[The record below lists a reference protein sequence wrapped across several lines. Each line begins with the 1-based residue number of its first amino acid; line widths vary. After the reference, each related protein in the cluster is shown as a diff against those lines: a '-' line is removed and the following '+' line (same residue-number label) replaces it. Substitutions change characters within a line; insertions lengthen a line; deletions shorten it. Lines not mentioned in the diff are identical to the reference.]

1 MPTQIPI
8 TFRSHPLPIGFS
20 GTPEELKNAI
30 VARLVAE
37 GTDSIAF
44 FVTGSTEPTSNMGPW
59 LKDGKVWYVWD
70 DVTGGYV
77 AQALD
82 PASIKIHYGPDAP
95 DPAVYNMWV
104 ELNGSGKGISIK
116 TYYSGAWRSVY
127 EDQFAQYSTTT
138 QMNTAISD
146 AISAAIANL
155 PPIVAGSA
163 SFKAS
168 PTINQN
174 ITGDGSGPVQGRINF
189 GDENFDPDS
198 VFANSE
204 FTAPHN
210 GTYQFSAIVN
220 GSVTTGS
227 PTLAEL
233 VAWFAV
239 DGVDE
244 DSLNDESNTS
254 GTGIRTL
261 VGNTMFSLNA
271 GQKVTINYYVNQD
284 ASAVWTLR
292 HEVCRFMGYRVR

>member
-104 ELNGSGKGISIK
+104 ELNGSGKGIGIK
-116 TYYSGAWRSVY
+116 TYYSGSWRSVY

-138 QMNTAISD
+138 QMNTAISN
-146 AISAAIANL
+146 AVNSAVSDIT
-155 PPIVAGSA
+155 IGKA
-163 SFKAS
+163 SFSAK
-168 PTINQN
+168 PDDFQV
-174 ITGDGSGPVQGRINF
+174 ITFAGPGTQSGIVSF
-189 GDENFDPDS
+189 GDVVFDPDS
-198 VFANSE
+198 C
-204 FTAPHN
+204 
-210 GTYQFSAIVN
+210 FSANEYNIPASGYYFVT
-220 GSVTTGS
+220 GAMQISV
-227 PTLAEL
+227 P
-233 VAWFAV
+233 
-239 DGVDE
+239 
-244 DSLNDESNTS
+244 S
-254 GTGIRTL
+254 GTPTDLDIVGFINANTIGYPIGALNNEAGPDTTNGRTI
-261 VGNTMFSLNA
+261 VGSGYAYLSAGTKVKMDYSFTSNA
-271 GQKVTINYYVNQD
+271 AATVTIDPAATVL
-284 ASAVWTLR
+284 SG
-292 HEVCRFMGYRVR
+292 FRVR